1 VSHSARS
8 LQMEQKFQQVSFS
21 RLVPASSLT
30 VDRRYPILE
39 GYRADTRYEPT
50 VILKLSETENSTIK
64 ICLPKRYVDVLTD
77 QDLTDL
83 NSSPPQYHLISK
95 GLHHKAVVLNMEKHS
110 T

>member
-1 VSHSARS
+1 
-8 LQMEQKFQQVSFS
+8 MEHKFQQVSIS

-39 GYRADTRYEPT
+39 GYRADTRYGPT
-50 VILKLSETENSTIK
+50 VILKLSETEDNTLK

-77 QDLTDL
+77 QDITDL
-83 NSSPPQYHLISK
+83 NSSPPQYDLVSK
-95 GLHHKAVVLNMEKHS
+95 GMHHKAVVLHMERHS

>member
-1 VSHSARS
+1 
-8 LQMEQKFQQVSFS
+8 MEQNFQQVSFS

-39 GYRADTRYEPT
+39 GYRADTRYGPT